1 MKKIYLT
8 LLSVLFVFTGAFAQ
22 EGDQQPPEKKIKE
35 IEALKVAFIT
45 KELELTPEEAQ
56 KFLPI
61 YNQYSKELK
70 AVMKSTDDDVL
81 EKDEKKLNIR
91 KKYKDQFLKAI
102 SAEKVNK
109 LFSIEGKF
117 HQLLIKAMRKQQK
130 MQENQKGPYKPN

>member
-8 LLSVLFVFTGAFAQ
+8 LLSVLFVFAGAFAQ

-56 KFLPI
+56 KFWPI